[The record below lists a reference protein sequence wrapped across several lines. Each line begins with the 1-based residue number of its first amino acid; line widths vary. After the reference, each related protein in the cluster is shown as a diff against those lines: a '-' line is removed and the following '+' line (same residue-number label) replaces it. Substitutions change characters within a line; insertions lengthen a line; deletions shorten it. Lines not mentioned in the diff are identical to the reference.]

1 MASSHYNSSTTTL
14 VPPLGTPFNTILYF
28 SDHLAYL
35 PNTLQHLRQIH
46 QRDFLSLRSLS
57 STIQP
62 GQTALSV
69 FGPSIIPV
77 DNDFNWKNA
86 PATNPTTNTITTN
99 RLTFF
104 THSQSKLHQSN
115 NTNEQLAKVLSQ
127 LANTLIFNQTPSPN
141 INARGTKAH
150 ISDTFNSTKP
160 NKLNNFLFQCCL
172 YFCTNPV
179 QFNTNIAKINFAMT
193 YLTGVAQD

>member
-62 GQTALSV
+62 GQTALPV

-104 THSQSKLHQSN
+104 TH
-115 NTNEQLAKVLSQ
+115 T
-127 LANTLIFNQTPSPN
+127 
-141 INARGTKAH
+141 
-150 ISDTFNSTKP
+150 
-160 NKLNNFLFQCCL
+160 
-172 YFCTNPV
+172 
-179 QFNTNIAKINFAMT
+179 
-193 YLTGVAQD
+193 